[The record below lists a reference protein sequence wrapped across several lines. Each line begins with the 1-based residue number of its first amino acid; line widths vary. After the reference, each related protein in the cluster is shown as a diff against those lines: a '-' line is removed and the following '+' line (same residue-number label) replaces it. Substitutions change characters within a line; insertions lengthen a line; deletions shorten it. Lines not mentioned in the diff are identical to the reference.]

1 MWFKRI
7 CAAGLAVFLALS
19 LTDFVQTFALIT
31 GSDGAVYEANPI
43 ADAWLAK
50 HGWTGLAAFK
60 AGIVLVVVGVVAVLA
75 RRNPPAAVFVTAAA
89 CLVTGGVTVYSHGL
103 IGRTNAEAAEVR
115 EHEAEMARPY
125 PPYGKFTIRYGHR
138 HLDAG
143 SDVTAFTE
151 GE

>member
-60 AGIVLVVVGVVAVLA
+60 AGIVLV
-75 RRNPPAAVFVTAAA
+75 
-89 CLVTGGVTVYSHGL
+89 
-103 IGRTNAEAAEVR
+103 GRTSMSPATDRFGAVA
-115 EHEAEMARPY
+115 P
-125 PPYGKFTIRYGHR
+125 
-138 HLDAG
+138 
-143 SDVTAFTE
+143 
-151 GE
+151 